1 MKKITS
7 AIAVLILIFG
17 SLSCLGTVRNLSPA
31 EREFLELT
39 SLIITRQERKA
50 FQALPPDQREA
61 FIEDFWARR
70 DPDPDNP
77 ENQYQ
82 DEYLRRVAA
91 ANQLF
96 SGEGG
101 PGFRTDRGRIYVLL
115 GPPDR
120 RDVFPTGY
128 TFYGPPVEAW
138 HYGFFPVIFID
149 QYKLGSY
156 RLDPGSAYALS
167 QLNLTQMQLKA
178 DLSPLQ
184 VEENKLSVSL
194 QVEQEK
200 KGLALFKLIIPATA
214 ITFRTDASG
223 LNNETVLR
231 VSLEIWKHD
240 GSEKLGGREQDFPLS
255 IKSSEI
261 DKLPRY
267 LVLSL
272 EQKTG
277 SGRYLARVH
286 LENLTDG
293 ARAYTEKDFRL

>member
-1 MKKITS
+1 ML
-7 AIAVLILIFG
+7 VLILISG
-17 SLSCLGTVRNLSPA
+17 SIACLGTARRLDPV

-50 FQALPPDQREA
+50 FLALPPGQREA
-61 FIEDFWARR
+61 FIEDFWVRR
-70 DPDPDNP
+70 DPDPENP
-77 ENQYQ
+77 ENPYRE
-82 DEYLRRVAA
+82 EYLRRVAA

-138 HYGFFPVIFID
+138 YYGFFPVIFID

-156 RLDPGSAYALS
+156 RLEPGSAYALS

-184 VEENKLSVSL
+184 VNENKLSVNL
-194 QVEQEK
+194 QVEGEK
-200 KGLALFKLIIPATA
+200 KGPARFKLIIPATA
-214 ITFRTDASG
+214 VTFAPDAAG
-223 LNNETVLR
+223 ETNETVLR
-231 VSLEIWKHD
+231 VSLELWKQD
-240 GSEKLGGREQDFPLS
+240 GSVKLAVLEQDFPLRV
-255 IKSSEI
+255 KSSEI

-272 EQKTG
+272 EQKLG
-277 SGRYLARVH
+277 PGRYLARVN
-286 LENLTDG
+286 LENQVDG
-293 ARAYTEKDFRL
+293 SRAFTEKVFRL